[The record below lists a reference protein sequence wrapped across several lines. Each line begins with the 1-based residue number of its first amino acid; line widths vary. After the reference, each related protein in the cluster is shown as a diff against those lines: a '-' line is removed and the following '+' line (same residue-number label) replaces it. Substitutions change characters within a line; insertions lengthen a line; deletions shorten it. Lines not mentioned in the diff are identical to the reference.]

1 MMLNA
6 HELYVLA
13 ENQGLPAASA
23 STKKGSP
30 RYRTRPTEARMDD
43 KNTAGNRMSIEYVAV
58 LGEN

>member
-23 STKKGSP
+23 STKKRSP
-30 RYRTRPTEARMDD
+30 RYRTRPTESRVDD
-43 KNTAGNRMSIEYVAV
+43 KPASGNWLSIEHVAV